1 MTTDML
7 YDLYLFVYSSGI
19 KETIKLSQLTMA
31 DATKYAHY
39 WREMNEM
46 HDYMLVISVGNP
58 WLETSPVIKEKTV
71 DWLLSE
77 YAKLS
82 KA

>member
-1 MTTDML
+1 MADGIL

-19 KETIKLSQLTMA
+19 KETFKLSQLTMA

-46 HDYMLVISVGNP
+46 HDYMLVISGSNP
-58 WLETSPVIKEKTV
+58 WLRPTPVIKEKTA
-71 DWLLSE
+71 DWLLLE

-82 KA
+82 KV